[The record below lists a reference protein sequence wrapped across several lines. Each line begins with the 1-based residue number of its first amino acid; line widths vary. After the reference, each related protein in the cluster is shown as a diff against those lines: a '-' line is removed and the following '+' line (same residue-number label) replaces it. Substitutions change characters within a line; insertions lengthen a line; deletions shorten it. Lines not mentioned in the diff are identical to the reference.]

1 MMLSWLVVDEL
12 SDPMDYFHWILIWIE
27 YLLIFVKIN
36 ICICMQFWSEPFW
49 ADPALASWVIMSL
62 ILLWLDNH
70 MTVPFCFITLG
81 WTNMIIRQLDK
92 FLVLVILLKSMEI
105 SGFSTK
111 SVKKFRLVC
120 YIAKPFCFR
129 YDIVPKGHC
138 AWTGLYP
145 DGWSEFCSKELA
157 GLRELKISPCSCC
170 YRFGRRCWKKGQEQ
184 RHERGLKSECTCWR
198 SWGDRRRR

>member
-1 MMLSWLVVDEL
+1 MHS
-12 SDPMDYFHWILIWIE
+12 
-27 YLLIFVKIN
+27 
-36 ICICMQFWSEPFW
+36 WSEPSW
-49 ADPALASWVIMSL
+49 AGFALASWVIMSL
-62 ILLWLDNH
+62 ISLWLNNH

-120 YIAKPFCFR
+120 YIAKPFCFH

-138 AWTGLYP
+138 VWTGLYP

-157 GLRELKISPCSCC
+157 GLRELKIPPALAAIILAAGV
-170 YRFGRRCWKKGQEQ
+170 GRRDKTIDTREACRVSACG
-184 RHERGLKSECTCWR
+184 GAR
-198 SWGDRRRR
+198 SWGE

>member
-1 MMLSWLVVDEL
+1 
-12 SDPMDYFHWILIWIE
+12 
-27 YLLIFVKIN
+27 
-36 ICICMQFWSEPFW
+36 
-49 ADPALASWVIMSL
+49 MSL
-62 ILLWLDNH
+62 ILLWLNNH

-157 GLRELKISPCSCC
+157 GLRELKIPPALAAIILAAGV
-170 YRFGRRCWKKGQEQ
+170 GRRDKTIDTREACRVSACGGGHGGIEEEDRALSYLSAHVLWAHHL
-184 RHERGLKSECTCWR
+184 HECVGVFVFLRVLSIFRFTSFILPCAEVRR
-198 SWGDRRRR
+198 SWELGE